1 MAQNTSTPLV
11 APTAQPAIARWRW
24 SEGIA
29 IGVLVFFVASYCIAF
44 LVNKL
49 LLQFDQGLGQ
59 HLNTH
64 FALWL
69 KSLAYLGSAG
79 RAWPEDVPTYWRYA
93 TELPGHGFAII
104 YFMSFFSSTA
114 AAGCAWWAG
123 QHIAQPRDPHIHV
136 RGRQLRRGE
145 EARQYA
151 QRASR
156 EKCAISNP
164 QLKIHDS
171 IVLARHQ
178 VLQSIMV
185 MGAQGGGKTQVLWR
199 ILLPL
204 IQQNWKTVNFDM
216 AKGDATISTP
226 RVHRLFAL
234 GDARSSVWAIWRDVR
249 SLADAE
255 SFARGL
261 ITESAD
267 PMWSN
272 AARGVVVA
280 MLMRLINERGQ
291 NWRWKDLGET
301 TFANLGEIKQFAER
315 HYPPALASVADAESK
330 TTQSIHINLMAY
342 LAPLYRFCEEW
353 ADLPENF
360 TTEWSRERFKDEAPG
375 AEKQDEGNNGKPRA
389 FSWIDWL
396 NDDNSSDRN
405 IILQSNAKDKSSA
418 VALIRAMLEV
428 QVSHIASLEF
438 SESKTRSIFYM
449 LDELPAAGALQCLP
463 VIMEVGRSKGCA
475 VGLAFQDIAQIRQI
489 YPRGEDD
496 KWLALLGIRIFA
508 QIKGGASAKFV
519 IDQIGSREVER
530 PTTSV
535 TSSGGGYSVSNSY
548 QRAELP
554 VLTADELEKL
564 GPQKNGVKAI
574 VLGHSSDV
582 LELTWPYFSPPERRK
597 AKIAIGA
604 SRIAKTPTTP
614 AVTETTQAK
623 DNAITPAPI
632 RNTDEQVNGSEA
644 KIEAPAKSAEEATAA
659 GFDIAHSPTQPTS
672 NTNDA
677 ETSTT
682 PANAESEQVKD
693 NAETYF
699 DIPIFDIAQTQ
710 DEPENRENE
719 TESDNQT
726 AAEEFAEHAISEAAG
741 HAVGIAPELMAAGL
755 ELLDKV
761 AGGANQ
767 GPTETVK
774 VMTPAQ
780 LRRLRK
786 QQREATKE

>member
-1 MAQNTSTPLV
+1 MAQNTSMPLV
-11 APTAQPAIARWRW
+11 APTAQAVIARRRTG
-24 SEGIA
+24 EGVTIA
-29 IGVLVFFVASYCIAF
+29 VLVFFIVSYCIAF
-44 LVNKL
+44 LANQM
-49 LLQFDQGLGQ
+49 LLQFNQGLGL

-69 KSLAYLGSAG
+69 KSLAYAVSAG
-79 RAWPEDVPTYWRYA
+79 RAWPESVPAYWTWA
-93 TELPGHGFAII
+93 KSQPDHHFAII
-104 YFMSFFSSTA
+104 YFMSFFSAST

-123 QHIAQPRDPHIHV
+123 QHIAKPRDPHIHV

-156 EKCAISNP
+156 EKCTISRP
-164 QLKIHDS
+164 ELKIHDS

-178 VLQSIMV
+178 VLQSVMV
-185 MGAQGGGKTQVLWR
+185 MGAQGGGKTQILWR

-204 IQQNWKTVNFDM
+204 IQKNWKTVIFDL
-216 AKGDATISTP
+216 AKGDYTISTP
-226 RVHRLFAL
+226 NVHRLFAL

-249 SLADAE
+249 TLADAE

-261 ITESAD
+261 IIESAD

-291 NWRWKDLGET
+291 DWRWRDLGET
-301 TFANLGEIKQFAER
+301 TFAGLPEIKQFAER
-315 HYPPALASVADAESK
+315 HYPPAVASVFDEESK

-342 LAPLYRFCEEW
+342 LAPLYRFSLEW
-353 ADLPENF
+353 ADVPENF
-360 TTEWSRERFKDEAPG
+360 T
-375 AEKQDEGNNGKPRA
+375 NGKPRT

-396 NDDNSSDRN
+396 NDDDSADRN
-405 IILQSNAKDKSSA
+405 IILQSNSKDKTSA
-418 VALIRAMLEV
+418 TALIRAMLEV
-428 QVSHIASLEF
+428 QIAHIASLEF

-449 LDELPAAGALQCLP
+449 LDELPQAGRLSSLP
-463 VIMEVGRSKGCA
+463 TIMEVGRSKGCA
-475 VGLAFQDIAQIRQI
+475 VGLSFQDIAQTRQI

-535 TSSGGGYSVSNSY
+535 TSSDGGYSVSNSY

-554 VLTADELEKL
+554 VMTADELEKL
-564 GPQKNGVKAI
+564 GPQKNGVRAI

-582 LELTWPYFSPPERRK
+582 LELTWPYYSPPERRK
-597 AKIAIGA
+597 AKVAIGA
-604 SRIAKTPTTP
+604 LRDVQTP
-614 AVTETTQAK
+614 A
-623 DNAITPAPI
+623 TPAIAESEQEKNIAETPVPVH
-632 RNTDEQVNGSEA
+632 NTDEQVNGIEA
-644 KIEAPAKSAEEATAA
+644 KIETPAKAEAEAAAAA
-659 GFDIAHSPTQPTS
+659 GFHDVETLDQSPAS
-672 NTNDA
+672 FDNA
-677 ETSTT
+677 ETPETR
-682 PANAESEQVKD
+682 AAVEFEQVKD
-693 NAETYF
+693 NAETYL
-699 DIPIFDIAQTQ
+699 DIPIFDIAETQ
-710 DEPENRENE
+710 NEPEKHEDE
-719 TESDNQT
+719 QESDSQV
-726 AAEEFAEHAISEAAG
+726 AVAEFADHFTSEAVG
-741 HAVGIAPELMAAGL
+741 HAVGITPELVAVGF
-755 ELLDKV
+755 ELLDEV
-761 AGGANQ
+761 AGGTNS
-767 GPTETVK
+767 GPAEVVK

-786 QQREATKE
+786 QQREAEKV